1 MNVTAPTFRGANGAP
16 SARFLAVLGLL
27 GAAALLIWPGCAWPA
42 LPAKR
47 IPLSNLRPADFK
59 NAPTATQPRST
70 RADIEARLGV
80 PDEYFEDLRVA
91 AYRLNELKRKRLW
104 LLFFVLPVGVT
115 PEPDQMEVGFVEY
128 NDAGQVRRMTVRRLV
143 VGYAP
148 WARPGEASSERPADR
163 RYWKEAAR
171 WVQEPD
177 PIPVKR
183 K

>member
-1 MNVTAPTFRGANGAP
+1 M
-16 SARFLAVLGLL
+16 L

-59 NAPTATQPRST
+59 HAPPATQPRST
-70 RADIEARLGV
+70 RAEIEARLGV

-91 AYRLNELKRKRLW
+91 AYRLNEVKRKRLW

-128 NDAGQVRRMTVRRLV
+128 NDVGQVRRMAVRRLV
-143 VGYAP
+143 VGFAP
-148 WARPGEASSERPADR
+148 WARPGETSEDRPADR
-163 RYWKEAAR
+163 RYRDEAAR
-171 WVQEPD
+171 WVQELD

>member
-1 MNVTAPTFRGANGAP
+1 MHVTGPDPRVADGAR
-16 SARFLAVLGLL
+16 SVRFLVVLGML
-27 GAAALLIWPGCAWPA
+27 GAAGLLIWPGCAWPA

-47 IPLSNLRPADFK
+47 IPLSNLRRADFK
-59 NAPTATQPRST
+59 HAPTATQPRST
-70 RADIEARLGV
+70 RAELEAKLGA

-91 AYRLNELKRKRLW
+91 AYRLNEVKRKRLW

-115 PEPDQMEVGFVEY
+115 PDPDQMEVGFVEY
-128 NDAGQVRRMTVRRLV
+128 NDAGQVRRMAVRRLQAGRPPLV
-143 VGYAP
+143 
-148 WARPGEASSERPADR
+148 RPGDRQPDRPSDR
-163 RYWKEAAR
+163 RYWSEAAR